1 MNLPFHIASRYLFS
15 KKSKNIINIISWISM
30 ISIGV
35 GSLALIVVLSV
46 FNGLQSLVESMYESF
61 EPDLKITIVEGK
73 TIDLSEFPLDRITAI
88 SGIDQY
94 TRVIEEVVGIKNGE
108 NQCIATLKGVED
120 SFLSMTNIDTALIDG
135 HAVLESQGINYG
147 LVGYG
152 IASRLGLYLENG
164 ENLNIYIPKRGDISS
179 LSMSNA
185 FTFKQI
191 TPSGIFFINPDFD
204 EKYIV
209 VPFSFLQEALKYE
222 DQVTS
227 IEISLSDANQLK
239 SIQSTLKNILGEKY
253 LVENRYEMNA
263 LLYKT
268 NQAEKWITFM
278 ILAFILIIAA
288 FNILSSLTI
297 LIMDKKED
305 IKVLRSMGASK
316 SLIKRI
322 FFTEGILINL
332 IGAGGGLLIGT
343 IICLLQQHVGL
354 LKLGGGIVEYYPVE
368 IQPLDFI
375 LITTT
380 VIIIGGFS
388 SYFPVKLLT
397 KKLL

>member
-88 SGIDQY
+88 SGISQY

-135 HAVLESQGINYG
+135 QAVLESQGINYG

-239 SIQSTLKNILGEKY
+239 SIQSILKNILGEKY

-343 IICLLQQHVGL
+343 IICFLQQHVGL

>member
-135 HAVLESQGINYG
+135 QAVLESQGINYG

-227 IEISLSDANQLK
+227 IEISLSDAKQLK

>member
-61 EPDLKITIVEGK
+61 EPDLKITMVEGK
-73 TIDLSEFPLDRITAI
+73 TIDLSYLPLDKITAI

-94 TRVIEEVVGIKNGE
+94 TKVIEEVVGIKNGE
-108 NQCIATLKGVED
+108 NQCIATLKGVES
-120 SFLSMTNIDTALIDG
+120 SFLSMTNIETALIDG
-135 HAVLESQGINYG
+135 QAVLESQGINYG

-209 VPFSFLQEALKYE
+209 VPFSFLQDALNY
-222 DQVTS
+222 QYLITS
-227 IEISLSDANQLK
+227 IEISLSDVNQLK
-239 SIQSTLKNILGEKY
+239 PIQSTIKSILGENY

-263 LLYKT
+263 ILYKT

-278 ILAFILIIAA
+278 ILAFILLIAA

-316 SLIKRI
+316 TLIKQI

-332 IGAGGGLLIGT
+332 IGAGGGLLLGS

-368 IQPLDFI
+368 IQPIDFI

>member
-1 MNLPFHIASRYLFS
+1 MNLPLHIARRYLFS

-46 FNGLQSLVESMYESF
+46 FNGLQSLVESMYENF

-73 TIDLSEFPLDRITAI
+73 TIDLSDFPLDSITQLE
-88 SGIDQY
+88 GVKDY
-94 TRVIEEVVGIKNGE
+94 TKVIEEVVGVKNGA
-108 NQCIATLKGVED
+108 NQGIATLKGVD
-120 SFLSMTNIDTALIDG
+120 NTFLSMTNIDTALIDG
-135 HAVLESQGINYG
+135 QAVLESNGVNYG

-152 IASRLGLYLENG
+152 IASKLALYLDNG
-164 ENLNIYIPKRGDISS
+164 QNLTIYIPKRGSTSS
-179 LSMSNA
+179 LNISNA

-191 TPSGIFFINPDFD
+191 TPSGIFFINPEFD
-204 EKYIV
+204 EKYII
-209 VPFSFLQEALKYE
+209 VPFDFLAEATQRTNQITALE
-222 DQVTS
+222 LTIDNP
-227 IEISLSDANQLK
+227 NQLEA
-239 SIQSTLKNILGEKY
+239 IQLQMKKILGDEYVVK
-253 LVENRYEMNA
+253 NRYERNA

-268 NQAEKWITFM
+268 NQAEKWVTFM
-278 ILAFILIIAA
+278 ILAFILLIAA

-316 SLIKRI
+316 RLIKKI
-322 FFTEGILINL
+322 FFAEGILINA
-332 IGAGGGLLIGT
+332 IGAGGGLLLGT
-343 IICLLQQHVGL
+343 VICLLQQYVGL

-368 IQPLDFI
+368 IQPLDFM
-375 LITTT
+375 LIAFT
-380 VIIIGGFS
+380 VMVIGGFS

>member
-135 HAVLESQGINYG
+135 QAVLESQGINYG

-152 IASRLGLYLENG
+152 IAARLGLYLENG

>member
-1 MNLPFHIASRYLFS
+1 MNLPFHIARRYLFS

-61 EPDLKITIVEGK
+61 EPDFKITVVEGK
-73 TIDLSEFPLDRITAI
+73 TIELSNFPLEKITQLD
-88 SGIDQY
+88 GIDQY
-94 TRVIEEVVGIKNGE
+94 TKVIEEVVGVKNGE
-108 NQCIATLKGVED
+108 NQGIATLKGVED
-120 SFLSMTNIDTALIDG
+120 SFLRMTNIDTALIDG
-135 HAVLESQGINYG
+135 QAVLQNQGINYG

-152 IASRLGLYLENG
+152 VASKLGLYLENG
-164 ENLNIYIPKRGDISS
+164 ENLNIYIPKRGDIGS
-179 LSMSNA
+179 LNISNA
-185 FTFKQI
+185 FNFKQI

-204 EKYIV
+204 EKYIL
-209 VPFSFLQEALKYE
+209 VPFSFLEDALDYKNL
-222 DQVTS
+222 VTS
-227 IEISLSDANQLK
+227 IELTIKEPSELE
-239 SIQSTLKNILGEKY
+239 SIQSKIKSIVGNNY
-253 LVENRYEMNA
+253 NVENRYEMNA

-278 ILAFILIIAA
+278 ILAFILVIAA

-297 LIMDKKED
+297 LIMDKVED
-305 IKVLRSMGASK
+305 IKVLRSMGANK
-316 SLIKRI
+316 TLIKRI

-332 IGAGGGLLIGT
+332 IGAGGGLIIGT

-368 IQPLDFI
+368 IRPLDFI
-375 LITTT
+375 LITST
-380 VIIIGGFS
+380 VIIIAGFS

>member
-1 MNLPFHIASRYLFS
+1 
-15 KKSKNIINIISWISM
+15 M

-46 FNGLQSLVESMYESF
+46 FNGLQSLVESMYETF
-61 EPDLKITIVEGK
+61 EPDLKITVVEGK
-73 TIDLSEFPLDRITAI
+73 TIDLAKFPLDSITQLD
-88 SGIDQY
+88 GVKEY
-94 TRVIEEVVGIKNGE
+94 TKVIEEVVGVKNGA
-108 NQCIATLKGVED
+108 NQGIATLKGVD
-120 SFLSMTNIDTALIDG
+120 NSFLSMTNIDTALIDG
-135 HAVLESQGINYG
+135 QAVLESNGVNYG

-152 IASRLGLYLENG
+152 VASTLALYLDNG
-164 ENLNIYIPKRGDISS
+164 QNLTIYIPKRGNSSS
-179 LSMSNA
+179 LNINNA

-204 EKYIV
+204 EKYII
-209 VPFSFLQEALKYE
+209 VPFDFLAEATQRIN
-222 DQVTS
+222 QVTA
-227 IEISLSDANQLK
+227 IELTIQNPNQLET
-239 SIQSTLKNILGEKY
+239 IQLQMKKILGDEYVVK
-253 LVENRYEMNA
+253 NRYERNA

-268 NQAEKWITFM
+268 NQAEKWVTFM
-278 ILAFILIIAA
+278 ILAFILLIAA

-316 SLIKRI
+316 RLIKKI
-322 FFTEGILINL
+322 FFAEGILINA
-332 IGAGGGLLIGT
+332 IGAGGGLLLGT
-343 IICLLQQHVGL
+343 IICLLQQYVGL

-375 LITTT
+375 LISIT
-380 VIIIGGFS
+380 VLIIGSFS

>member
-1 MNLPFHIASRYLFS
+1 MNLPLHIARRYLFS

-46 FNGLQSLVESMYESF
+46 FNGLQSLVESMYENF

-73 TIDLSEFPLDRITAI
+73 TIDLVDFPLDSITQLE
-88 SGIDQY
+88 GVKDY
-94 TRVIEEVVGIKNGE
+94 TKVIEEVVGVKNGA
-108 NQCIATLKGVED
+108 NQGIATLKGVD
-120 SFLSMTNIDTALIDG
+120 NSFLSMTNIDTALIDG
-135 HAVLESQGINYG
+135 QAILESNGVNYG
-147 LVGYG
+147 LIGYG
-152 IASRLGLYLENG
+152 VASKLALYLDNG
-164 ENLNIYIPKRGDISS
+164 QNLTIYVPKRGSASSLNISS
-179 LSMSNA
+179 A

-191 TPSGIFFINPDFD
+191 TPSGIFFINPEFD
-204 EKYIV
+204 EKYII
-209 VPFSFLQEALKYE
+209 VPFDFLAEATQRTNQITALE
-222 DQVTS
+222 LTIDNS
-227 IEISLSDANQLK
+227 NQLEA
-239 SIQSTLKNILGEKY
+239 IQLQMKKILGNEY
-253 LVENRYEMNA
+253 LVKNRYERNA

-268 NQAEKWITFM
+268 NQAEKWVTFM
-278 ILAFILIIAA
+278 ILAFILLIAA

-316 SLIKRI
+316 RLIKKI
-322 FFTEGILINL
+322 FFAEGILINA
-332 IGAGGGLLIGT
+332 IGAGGGLLLGT
-343 IICLLQQHVGL
+343 IICLLQQYVGL

-368 IQPLDFI
+368 IQPIDFI
-375 LITTT
+375 LIAVT
-380 VIIIGGFS
+380 VMVIGGFS

>member
-1 MNLPFHIASRYLFS
+1 MNLPFHIARRYLFS

-61 EPDLKITIVEGK
+61 EPDLRITVVEGK
-73 TIDLSEFPLDRITAI
+73 TIELSVFPLEKII
-88 SGIDQY
+88 QIEGIAQY
-94 TRVIEEVVGIKNGE
+94 TKVIEEVVGVKNGE
-108 NQCIATLKGVED
+108 NQGIATLKGVED
-120 SFLSMTNIDTALIDG
+120 SFLTMTNIDTALIDG
-135 HAVLESQGINYG
+135 QAVLHSKGINYG

-152 IASRLGLYLENG
+152 IASKLGLYLENG
-164 ENLNIYIPKRGDISS
+164 ENLNIYIPKRGDVGS
-179 LSMSNA
+179 LNISNA
-185 FTFKQI
+185 FNFKQI
-191 TPSGIFFINPDFD
+191 SPSGIYFINPDFD

-209 VPFSFLQEALKYE
+209 VPFNFMKEALEYE
-222 DQVTS
+222 NQITGLELTIKNPDQ
-227 IEISLSDANQLK
+227 LAA
-239 SIQSTLKNILGEKY
+239 IQAKIKAIIGDDY

-278 ILAFILIIAA
+278 ILAFILVIAA

-297 LIMDKKED
+297 LIMDKADD
-305 IKVLRSMGASK
+305 IKVLRSMGANK
-316 SLIKRI
+316 ALIKRI

-332 IGAGGGLLIGT
+332 IGAGGGLLLGT
-343 IICLLQQHVGL
+343 ILCLAQQYFGL
-354 LKLGGGIVEYYPVE
+354 IALPGGIVEYYPVE
-368 IQPLDFI
+368 IRPFDFI

-397 KKLL
+397 RKLL

>member
-239 SIQSTLKNILGEKY
+239 SIQSILKNILGEKY

-343 IICLLQQHVGL
+343 IICFLQQHVGL

>member
-1 MNLPFHIASRYLFS
+1 MNLSLHIARRYLFS

-46 FNGLQSLVESMYESF
+46 FNGLQSLVESMYETF
-61 EPDLKITIVEGK
+61 EPDLKITVVEGK
-73 TIDLSEFPLDRITAI
+73 TIDLAKFPLDSITQLD
-88 SGIDQY
+88 GVKEY
-94 TRVIEEVVGIKNGE
+94 TKVIEEVVGVKNGA
-108 NQCIATLKGVED
+108 NQGIATLKGVD
-120 SFLSMTNIDTALIDG
+120 NSFLSMTNIDTALIDG
-135 HAVLESQGINYG
+135 QAVLESNGVNYG

-152 IASRLGLYLENG
+152 VASTLALYLDNG
-164 ENLNIYIPKRGDISS
+164 QNLTIYIPKRGNSSS
-179 LSMSNA
+179 LNINNA

-204 EKYIV
+204 EKYII
-209 VPFSFLQEALKYE
+209 VPFDFLAEATQRIN
-222 DQVTS
+222 QVTA
-227 IEISLSDANQLK
+227 IELTIQNPNQLET
-239 SIQSTLKNILGEKY
+239 IQLQMKKILGDEYVVK
-253 LVENRYEMNA
+253 NRYERNA

-268 NQAEKWITFM
+268 NQAEKWVTFM
-278 ILAFILIIAA
+278 ILAFILLIAA

-316 SLIKRI
+316 RLIKKI
-322 FFTEGILINL
+322 FFAEGILINA
-332 IGAGGGLLIGT
+332 IGAGGGLLLGT
-343 IICLLQQHVGL
+343 IICLLQQYVGL

-375 LITTT
+375 LISIT
-380 VIIIGGFS
+380 VLIIGSFS

>member
-88 SGIDQY
+88 SGISQY

-135 HAVLESQGINYG
+135 QAVLESQGINYG

-239 SIQSTLKNILGEKY
+239 SIQSILKNILGEKY

>member
-1 MNLPFHIASRYLFS
+1 MNLSLHIARRYLFS

-46 FNGLQSLVESMYESF
+46 FNGLQSLVESMYETF
-61 EPDLKITIVEGK
+61 EPDLKITVVEGK
-73 TIDLSEFPLDRITAI
+73 TIDLAEFPLDSITQLD
-88 SGIDQY
+88 GVKEY
-94 TRVIEEVVGIKNGE
+94 TKVIEEVVGVKNGA
-108 NQCIATLKGVED
+108 NQGIATLKGVD
-120 SFLSMTNIDTALIDG
+120 NSFLSMTNIDTALIDG
-135 HAVLESQGINYG
+135 QAVLESNGVNYG

-152 IASRLGLYLENG
+152 VASTLALYLDNG
-164 ENLNIYIPKRGDISS
+164 QNLTIYIPKRGNSSS
-179 LSMSNA
+179 LNINNA

-204 EKYIV
+204 EKYII
-209 VPFSFLQEALKYE
+209 VPFDFLAEATQRIN
-222 DQVTS
+222 QVTA
-227 IEISLSDANQLK
+227 IELTIQNPNQLET
-239 SIQSTLKNILGEKY
+239 IQLQMKKILGDEYVVK
-253 LVENRYEMNA
+253 NRYERNA

-268 NQAEKWITFM
+268 NQAEKWVTFM
-278 ILAFILIIAA
+278 ILAFILLIAA

-316 SLIKRI
+316 RLIKKI
-322 FFTEGILINL
+322 FFAEGILINA
-332 IGAGGGLLIGT
+332 IGAGGGLLLGT
-343 IICLLQQHVGL
+343 IICLLQQYVGL

-375 LITTT
+375 LISIT
-380 VIIIGGFS
+380 VLIIGSFS

>member
-73 TIDLSEFPLDRITAI
+73 TIDLSAFPLDRITAI

-94 TRVIEEVVGIKNGE
+94 TRVVEEVVGIKNGE
-108 NQCIATLKGVED
+108 NQCIATLKGVEN

-135 HAVLESQGINYG
+135 QAVLESQGINYG

-253 LVENRYEMNA
+253 IVENRYEMNA

-332 IGAGGGLLIGT
+332 IGAGGGLVLGT

-368 IQPLDFI
+368 IKPLDFI

>member
-73 TIDLSEFPLDRITAI
+73 TIDLSELPLDRITAI

-135 HAVLESQGINYG
+135 QAVLESQGINYG

>member
-227 IEISLSDANQLK
+227 IEISLSDANQHK